1 MNQVSRQNA
10 KMDVEKDFYKL
21 INNSNFGYDCQNN
34 AGNYFFHSIYD
45 EIEELLYAK
54 WYQNV
59 FDQDISE
66 FVSSEILEQQIEEEF
81 LNKIPSLDPNDEYYE
96 ARKNSFE
103 LKKKRK
109 KKELGWV
116 FSMRK
121 SRHKKHFKN
130 SINDIEKTK

>member
-10 KMDVEKDFYKL
+10 KTDVEKDFYKL

-103 LKKKRK
+103 LKKKK
-109 KKELGWV
+109 KKKRARLGV
-116 FSMRK
+116 F
-121 SRHKKHFKN
+121 H
-130 SINDIEKTK
+130 EKI